1 MYLSSDWRSEIRL
14 RLACGVY
21 ETVMSCVLY
30 VGFVRLRVTRENLD
44 AGMKILDSI
53 HCESKLKL

>member
-44 AGMKILDSI
+44 GNEDS
-53 HCESKLKL
+53 